1 MASTGLKKKLGLVD
15 LSLLGI
21 GSMIGSGWLYAALN
35 SSGYAGSHTGWAWVL
50 GAVIVLMIGLVYA
63 ELSSALPRA
72 GGFVRYPNYSH
83 GNIVGFV
90 IGVSSLLAYTSTA
103 GVEVEAVRQYA
114 IYWWPAT
121 GAYGRQPNGI
131 RVCGADWAAGGIFPA

>member
-63 ELSSALPRA
+63 RAVLSATARRR
-72 GGFVRYPNYSH
+72 FC
-83 GNIVGFV
+83 
-90 IGVSSLLAYTSTA
+90 SLSQLFA
-103 GVEVEAVRQYA
+103 RQHR
-114 IYWWPAT
+114 WF
-121 GAYGRQPNGI
+121 R
-131 RVCGADWAAGGIFPA
+131 DWCQLAAGLYQHRRGGS